1 MEREKFSSLLPLL
14 GFLGQIQASS
24 LCPQWV
30 SWGTLR
36 AALTGT
42 MWVGDP
48 AAFTGRGT
56 GPPRGTGESRIHLP
70 HKCARP
76 PGKKMCQ
83 GCSIQVGKILS
94 KQINEVISGTNKCFK
109 QGKASQ
115 KQGKRMLRWG
125 EWC

>member
-56 GPPRGTGESRIHLP
+56 GHQEAQVRAGFTCPTNVPGPQGR
-70 HKCARP
+70 KCVRDVLFKWERYFP
-76 PGKKMCQ
+76 
-83 GCSIQVGKILS
+83 
-94 KQINEVISGTNKCFK
+94 NK
-109 QGKASQ
+109 
-115 KQGKRMLRWG
+115 
-125 EWC
+125 